1 MGKPGWIHTSYDN
14 STSTQTLDWVNASR
28 LGDHIRIAALTIVR
42 TSPMPGIP
50 GDLDYNGV
58 VDIYDRILLAT
69 AFEATPGKQDWN
81 ANADIND
88 DGVINIFDAIILA
101 NHFGQHLP

>member
-1 MGKPGWIHTSYDN
+1 
-14 STSTQTLDWVNASR
+14 
-28 LGDHIRIAALTIVR
+28 
-42 TSPMPGIP
+42 MPGIP

-58 VDIYDRILLAT
+58 VDIYDGILLAT
-69 AFEATPGKQDWN
+69 AFEATPGKPDWN

-88 DGVINIFDAIILA
+88 DSAIDIFDAIILA